1 MADQNSYSE
10 ANIKGWIWYEHIRK
24 RPGMYIGSLNNKGF
38 IRSFEGFLANNFQ
51 QFQSNYALIEFQDEN
66 FVKLRFE
73 NNRNKISDDW
83 AITREGSLHPFEFE
97 TQILNALSRHFSV
110 QFYSKNGDEI
120 LHQKFEKGILTEG
133 KIEAKE
139 LEAHT
144 FEIRFQLDEE
154 IWSDN
159 FEWNQDYLMNEIK
172 TFAYLHKDRKFEIHY
187 SVEGEPCKVIYHF
200 KNGLKDRID
209 LELLNGHGRS
219 HFNTSFTD
227 KIGDFSLE
235 VAFAFRDYSVDEAF
249 LKSYVNDYHTHENGS
264 HVDGLLKGL
273 TYGVMKYF
281 QKYELTQQYKISE
294 KGMREHLVAALN
306 IKMDTP
312 HFSGCVRNKLANTE
326 IIEPIANYVADLF
339 FKKIEA
345 DREATEKLIRKFKI
359 Y

>member
-10 ANIKGWIWYEHIRK
+10 ANIKEWVWYEAIRK

-38 IRSFEGFLANNFQ
+38 VRSFEGFLADNFQ
-51 QFQSNYALIEFQDEN
+51 QYQSSYVLIEFQDEN
-66 FVKLRFE
+66 FMKLRFE

-83 AITREGSLHPFEFE
+83 AVTREGSLHPFEFE

-110 QFYSKNGDEI
+110 QFYDKNGDEI
-120 LHQKFEKGILTEG
+120 LHQKFEKGVLKEG
-133 KIEAKE
+133 KIEGRE

-144 FEIRFQLDEE
+144 FEVRFQLDEE
-154 IWSDN
+154 IWNDK
-159 FEWNQDYLMNEIK
+159 FEWNQNYLINEIK
-172 TFAYLHKDRKFEIHY
+172 TFAYLHKDRKFEILY
-187 SVEGEPCKVIYHF
+187 SVDDQPCRVIYHF

-209 LELLNGHGRS
+209 IEILNGVGGS
-219 HFNTSFTD
+219 YFNTAFTD

-235 VAFAFRDYSVDEAF
+235 VAFAFRNYSVDETF
-249 LKSYVNDYHTHENGS
+249 LKSYVNDYYTHENGS

-281 QKYELTQQYKISE
+281 QKHDLTQEYKISE
-294 KGMREHLVAALN
+294 KGMKEHLVAALN
-306 IKMDTP
+306 IRMDEP
-312 HFSGCVRNKLANTE
+312 IFSGCVRNKLANSE
-326 IIEPIANYVADLF
+326 IIEPIADYVADLL

-345 DREATEKLIRKFKI
+345 DEEATQQLIRKFKI